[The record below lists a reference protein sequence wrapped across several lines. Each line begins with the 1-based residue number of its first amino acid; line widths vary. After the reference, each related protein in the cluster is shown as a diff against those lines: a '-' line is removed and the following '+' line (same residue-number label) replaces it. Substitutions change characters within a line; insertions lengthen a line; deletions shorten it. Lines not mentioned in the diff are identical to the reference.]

1 MIATLLAAG
10 AFAIV
15 APECSSPEPS
25 FHAGDEENC
34 PLMRKNVLGAKVIGI
49 ASIPFGEPQNV
60 EPQAG
65 IGLLYER
72 TLVPMQLQSE
82 FSAHVVSTPLGL
94 HVPIDLLLKK
104 PFHVSHRFEPFLGLG
119 GVVTFA
125 LGRERFAAA
134 GAIGSAGL
142 FFWLRESFGL
152 LLEADYA
159 IVREPS
165 EWRQEIE
172 GTTGPVWRF

>member
-1 MIATLLAAG
+1 M
-10 AFAIV
+10 
-15 APECSSPEPS
+15 
-25 FHAGDEENC
+25 GDEENC

-49 ASIPFGEPQNV
+49 ASIPIGKPQNV

-72 TLVPMQLQSE
+72 TLVAMRLQAE
-82 FSAHVVSTPLGL
+82 LSAHVVSTPLGP
-94 HVPIDLLLKK
+94 HVPIDVLLER
-104 PFHVSHRFEPFLGLG
+104 PFHISHTFEPYLGLG

-125 LGRERFAAA
+125 LGRERFVAG

-142 FFWLRESFGL
+142 YFWMREGFGL

-159 IVREPS
+159 IVREPTD
-165 EWRQEIE
+165 WRQEIE
-172 GTTGPVWRF
+172 GTTGPVFRF